1 MDWGMGNGGW
11 KRGWEWE
18 KRFTFKP
25 LIPPLISSAAFS
37 PWAPVGLLVVVG
49 VDMVVIK
56 VRRYQVGKVRYK
68 CFCFEDLVGWGCR
81 WLAKGCR

>member
-1 MDWGMGNGGW
+1 MCGYVWVWVWIGGW
-11 KRGWEWE
+11 KRGWE

-37 PWAPVGLLVVVG
+37 PWAPGGLLVVVG

-56 VRRYQVGKVRYK
+56 VQVLLFRG
-68 CFCFEDLVGWGCR
+68 LGG
-81 WLAKGCR
+81 LGL